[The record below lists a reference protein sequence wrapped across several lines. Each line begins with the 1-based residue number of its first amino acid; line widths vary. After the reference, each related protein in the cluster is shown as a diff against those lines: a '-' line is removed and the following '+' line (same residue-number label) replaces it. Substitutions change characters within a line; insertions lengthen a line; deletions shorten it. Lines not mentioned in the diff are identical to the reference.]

1 MNQVRYTF
9 CLLSFLLLSLTR
21 SFSQEKNIYISDYKQ
36 KLIVTGFTMKEF
48 LDISLS
54 DQEQNLIYK
63 PNNPL
68 EFGLGFSYKN
78 TFLSFAYGYGFDFM
92 RDKKRGKT
100 ESLDLQYH
108 HYSRKYMFD
117 LFMQRYSG
125 FYMEEKDSRDYML
138 TPDLKLRQYGLHGQY
153 VFNHNRFSYKAAF
166 MHNEKQLR
174 SAGSFLLG
182 GGIYYSQIRSDSSFV
197 YNHLNHFQL
206 GVSIGYVHTWVFNK
220 HWFVSGAITSGIN
233 VGTEKFGRLKS
244 LQLKVSPTVFPRLS
258 IGYDHDSWSLGF
270 IYLSNITFPVF
281 SEDIKIGLLSGRFQL
296 SYYRR
301 IKDVPFLSRLT
312 Q

>member
-1 MNQVRYTF
+1 MRYI
-9 CLLSFLLLSLTR
+9 LSLLFCVFFSIST
-21 SFSQEKNIYISDYKQ
+21 SFAQENNAYITDYKQ
-36 KLIVTGFTMKEF
+36 KLIITGFTAKEF
-48 LDISLS
+48 LDISLKN
-54 DQEQNLIYK
+54 QEQNLIYK

-68 EFGLGFSYKN
+68 EFGLGFSWKN

-108 HYSRKYMFD
+108 HYSRKYIFD
-117 LFMQRYSG
+117 LFMQRYNG
-125 FYMEEKDSRDYML
+125 FYMEEEGSRDYKL
-138 TPDLKLRQYGLHGQY
+138 TPDLNLRQYGLHGQY

-197 YNHLNHFQL
+197 YDHLNHFQL
-206 GVSIGYVHTWVFNK
+206 GVSLGYVHTWVFNNY
-220 HWFVSGAITSGIN
+220 WFLSGAVTSGIN
-233 VGTEKFGRLKS
+233 VGTEKFGKLKN
-244 LQLKVSPTVFPRLS
+244 LQLKVSPTIFPRLS
-258 IGYDHDSWSLGF
+258 IGYDHDSWSLGLT
-270 IYLSNITFPVF
+270 YLSNMTFPVF

-296 SYYRR
+296 SYHRR
-301 IKDVPFLSRLT
+301 IYDVPFLSRLT